1 MTPRKQILD
10 SIPQVT
16 RSLII
21 INVIVW
27 LFTAFF
33 PESKTDTLFNLGALH
48 YFTSPGFNP
57 AQLFTYMFIH
67 GGFTHLFFN
76 MFALWMFGSMLEWQF
91 GPKRFL
97 FFYIS
102 CGLGAALLQEGVYA
116 IRLHSL
122 TSGISDAELSVIV
135 SQGWKALSGHMNFTD
150 PLLASINTLVNG
162 STVGA
167 SGAIY
172 GILAGFGLIY
182 PNRPLF
188 IMFIPVPVKAKW
200 VVLGYALIEFSL
212 GFGGIHDNIAH
223 YAHLGGMVIGA
234 IMILY
239 WKHQAKSNGQF
250 F

>member
-1 MTPRKQILD
+1 MSTGIQFLD
-10 SIPQVT
+10 RIPPVT

-27 LFTAFF
+27 AFTAVF
-33 PESKTDTLFNLGALH
+33 PAKADALLNLGALH

-91 GPKRFL
+91 G
-97 FFYIS
+97 
-102 CGLGAALLQEGVYA
+102 Q
-116 IRLHSL
+116 
-122 TSGISDAELSVIV
+122 
-135 SQGWKALSGHMNFTD
+135 
-150 PLLASINTLVNG
+150 INALVNG

-182 PNRPLF
+182 PDRPLF

-200 VVLGYALIEFSL
+200 VVLGYALLEFSL
-212 GFGGIHDNIAH
+212 GFGNVHDNIAH
-223 YAHLGGMVIGA
+223 YAHLGGMAIGA
-234 IMILY
+234 LIIFI
-239 WKHQAKSNGQF
+239 WKHQAKSNGGYF
-250 F
+250 